1 MRSRKANIDTTFTSH
16 FFFLL
21 LVLFPLINVCT
32 KKQTNP
38 LLLCIVRSDEGTQ
51 GKRKMG
57 KFGNVMHKIIIISH
71 EHCYMH
77 AAIFCVDY
85 YRGLCLKQS
94 HTGLLFIHASSNR
107 SLFFF
112 FFWKRERRVWCMHA
126 CTLAL
131 RLIVAVITMQRN
143 AFIHGF
149 YCRSAC
155 VPTSF
160 SGTE

>member
-112 FFWKRERRVWCMHA
+112 FFLEKGAACLVYARMYARIAPHCGRNHNAEKRLHPRLLLPQR
-126 CTLAL
+126 L
-131 RLIVAVITMQRN
+131 RPHIIFR
-143 AFIHGF
+143 H
-149 YCRSAC
+149 
-155 VPTSF
+155 
-160 SGTE
+160 